1 MPQSLIN
8 SNNLQRNTGI
18 ISIEMKEKE
27 YDELAQA
34 IAKLHL
40 DIETLEERKS
50 DSLDFH
56 ALSVWSI
63 ESALKDAIRTGY
75 KHGVEMG
82 QSRDIDMLA

>member
-1 MPQSLIN
+1 
-8 SNNLQRNTGI
+8 
-18 ISIEMKEKE
+18 MKEKE

-82 QSRDIDMLA
+82 QARDIDMLA